1 MKLIKKKNGSP
12 GTAGGSSGRTFQQA
26 PISQQWMAPY
36 QQGASLQQMP
46 MQQMPMQ
53 QPLQPAPVSS
63 GKALTNQGP
72 NQSFAPSGK
81 GVNQQPNQQPNTL
94 FTPSGFT
101 TTATQNQQAATTQQ
115 AAQSSQDQQDLARFR
130 AREQQQNYDNFA

>member
-1 MKLIKKKNGSP
+1 MKLIKKKGGSP
-12 GTAGGSSGRTFQQA
+12 GTAGGSKVTNHLQPFQQA
-26 PISQQWMAPY
+26 SNPQQWMMPY
-36 QQGASLQQMP
+36 QQGAGLQQL
-46 MQQMPMQ
+46 PMQ
-53 QPLQPAPVSS
+53 QPMQPAPVSS
-63 GKALTNQGP
+63 GKGLTNQGP

-101 TTATQNQQAATTQQ
+101 TTAAQNQQAATTQQ

-130 AREQQQNYDNFA
+130 AREQQQSYDNFA